1 MMRSSVGFWLAVSF
15 AMFGF
20 GLSLQCYS
28 CPRGSTNTCETQAE
42 CNQDEDSCLSLVS
55 GGKTYTN
62 CVRYTDCDFLTLGLR
77 FDLPDFTFSCCQSKL
92 CNGQEKSLLQKFKDF
107 FG

>member
-1 MMRSSVGFWLAVSF
+1 MMKSSVVFLLAVGF

-28 CPRGSTNTCETQAE
+28 CPGGSSSDCEVKQE
-42 CNQDEDSCLSLVS
+42 CNGGEDSCLKLTS
-55 GGKTYTN
+55 GDDTYTT
-62 CVRYTDCDFLTLGLR
+62 CMRYADCDLMTLGVRYP
-77 FDLPDFTFSCCQSKL
+77 LPDFTFSCCQSKL
-92 CNGQEKSLLQKFKDF
+92 CNGPEKSAFQKFKDF

>member
-1 MMRSSVGFWLAVSF
+1 MMRSSVLFSLAVSF

-28 CPRGSTNTCETQAE
+28 CPDGSSRSCEVKQE
-42 CNQDEDSCLSLVS
+42 CNQGDDSCLKLTS
-55 GGKTYTN
+55 GGNTYTE
-62 CVRYTDCDFLTLGLR
+62 CGRYADCDFMNLAVR
-77 FDLPDFTFSCCQSKL
+77 YSLPDFEFDCCITDL
-92 CNGQEKSLLQKFKDF
+92 CNGQEKSAFQKFKDF